1 MHVLTSESKCFLCT
15 TDLWFLYKRD
25 TNVEKVNP
33 LLSFKKKPPLCTVK
47 YQMIQ
52 YIFCMQVSSKS
63 NNLSFYRFQS
73 PLFIFLF
80 LFSSSM
86 SKHSTKHFKPR
97 YTYTYTVYFHS
108 NLSNQQSKKVW
119 KIKMRRN
126 KLFLVR

>member
-1 MHVLTSESKCFLCT
+1 MSQNAFCVRQTCGCCIKETQML
-15 TDLWFLYKRD
+15 KRQ
-25 TNVEKVNP
+25 THY
-33 LLSFKKKPPLCTVK
+33 LSFKKKPALCTVK

-97 YTYTYTVYFHS
+97 YTYTYTLYFHS